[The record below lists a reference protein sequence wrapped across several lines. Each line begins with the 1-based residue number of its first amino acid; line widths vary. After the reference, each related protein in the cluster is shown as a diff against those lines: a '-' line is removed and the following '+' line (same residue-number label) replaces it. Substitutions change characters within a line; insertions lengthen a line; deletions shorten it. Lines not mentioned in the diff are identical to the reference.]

1 MSRAAFD
8 MNTFWLYAVLLH
20 IVGSIVFSLT
30 GLFPMGGLLCLTVL
44 WGLFL
49 YLSDRNIKN
58 VCVILFG
65 WLVSGILM
73 FTMPIS
79 YGSSLLMNLLMLLLV
94 WYVCRQRQTGL
105 WEFSS
110 LRWIPVRQW
119 GIILLLSIL
128 LFLVASYVNALSML
142 LFQNMTSASLQG
154 AGVYFLQSV
163 LVFAVFPAVTEE
175 ILFRGYIFR
184 GIADKNTAVLISAVM
199 FALLHMNFNQ
209 MSYAFVMGLLFAILI
224 RITDNL
230 SVTIVLHLLFNC
242 YNVFMAA
249 GQKSA
254 AVILL
259 QKIQIGGY
267 HLFAPSF
274 LRESGGIHW
283 QSLAIGTLIFL
294 MMLAVVLFLLWVLQK
309 MYQRDDGLS
318 EGLPWHMD
326 RNFLAGCAACLAI
339 AISYE
344 FLL

>member
-1 MSRAAFD
+1 

-65 WLVSGILM
+65 WLLSGILM

-128 LFLVASYVNALSML
+128 LFLVASYVNALPV
-142 LFQNMTSASLQG
+142 FKRGRTFYIEVINPVHYASYVEFG
-154 AGVYFLQSV
+154 HRTRGGGGWVAGQYFLTLSERDLERV
-163 LVFAVFPAVTEE
+163 APAVIEKKLE
-175 ILFRGYIFR
+175 
-184 GIADKNTAVLISAVM
+184 
-199 FALLHMNFNQ
+199 ALLREAFN
-209 MSYAFVMGLLFAILI
+209 V
-224 RITDNL
+224 
-230 SVTIVLHLLFNC
+230 
-242 YNVFMAA
+242 
-249 GQKSA
+249 
-254 AVILL
+254 
-259 QKIQIGGY
+259 
-267 HLFAPSF
+267 
-274 LRESGGIHW
+274 
-283 QSLAIGTLIFL
+283 
-294 MMLAVVLFLLWVLQK
+294 
-309 MYQRDDGLS
+309 
-318 EGLPWHMD
+318 
-326 RNFLAGCAACLAI
+326 
-339 AISYE
+339 
-344 FLL
+344 